1 MYRVYATSQSISDDR
16 LRCNLHRKL
25 RKCDMNQPTSTMLT
39 GNLTSTTHN
48 SATSATTSA
57 DPVSHSGEDSGGRD
71 GGDAGDGGDGGDGGD
86 VDDASDGGDAGVISA
101 VVCSV
106 VVFLAMLVVIVNV
119 IRSETRS
126 ESLCGVYKVINK
138 QCINQ
143 VLICLQ
149 CVIIVQVKVCVTGE

>member
-1 MYRVYATSQSISDDR
+1 
-16 LRCNLHRKL
+16 
-25 RKCDMNQPTSTMLT
+25 MNQPTSAMLT
-39 GNLTSTTHN
+39 GVKDNPTSTTHS

-57 DPVSHSGEDSGGRD
+57 VPVSHSGEDSGGRD

-126 ESLCGVYKVINK
+126 ESLCGVYKLINK

-149 CVIIVQVKVCVTGE
+149 CVIIVQVSVCVLQENESKNKEKPAGDHPSTQN